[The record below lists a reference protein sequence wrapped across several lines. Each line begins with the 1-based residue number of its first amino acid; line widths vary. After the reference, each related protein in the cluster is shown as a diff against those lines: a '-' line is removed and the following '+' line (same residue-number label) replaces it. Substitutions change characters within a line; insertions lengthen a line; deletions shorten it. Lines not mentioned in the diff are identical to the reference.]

1 MASQYRFGLCGN
13 SGMELS
19 ELILHLDSVADATCL
34 VRSIPSDA
42 FTHHPNQLLP
52 FTGSTLPG
60 RPTLGSWLLYGLG
73 SESKN
78 PPGATNVIQQETIDF
93 VDEMNRFRYAKTAN
107 EEIASRINAHEL
119 AFRMHREAPPV
130 LSLGRNTVTATA
142 T

>member
-1 MASQYRFGLCGN
+1 M
-13 SGMELS
+13 
-19 ELILHLDSVADATCL
+19 
-34 VRSIPSDA
+34 
-42 FTHHPNQLLP
+42 
-52 FTGSTLPG
+52 
-60 RPTLGSWLLYGLG
+60 LYGLG